1 MRHSPHQLIS
11 GRGAP
16 RTMVPHATVRGHR
29 APRRTGPISTEAY
42 CSHSVYR
49 SHIHLGNGM
58 FLSSAWRAIL
68 FTLELCAL
76 GDDAG
81 LEIAPERDQQL
92 AGNCNDGDALNAA
105 LKFSHTVVEPGAQR
119 TVKLVPHPEP
129 SELNHGRAR
138 LSVAGPADA
147 LIARHR
153 TALKVARRQTNI
165 TAELLAVVES
175 SVEHFAHE
183 DRGKLGPDGLE
194 SDQITDLFCVGVR
207 GPLPRRRLRLGGRN
221 GIAFRLDCLDHP
233 EDEF

>member
-105 LKFSHTVVEPGAQR
+105 EQLSGIDSIGLGSPRATIDLQARRIDHVVAHAPAFEQS
-119 TVKLVPHPEP
+119 VQPEAIIP
-129 SELNHGRAR
+129 RF
-138 LSVAGPADA
+138 VAGD
-147 LIARHR
+147 HF
-153 TALKVARRQTNI
+153 NG
-165 TAELLAVVES
+165 LLQFLPNS
-175 SVEHFAHE
+175 
-183 DRGKLGPDGLE
+183 RP
-194 SDQITDLFCVGVR
+194 
-207 GPLPRRRLRLGGRN
+207 GPLDQL
-221 GIAFRLDCLDHP
+221 
-233 EDEF
+233 